1 MNTFFFGYLSPKLRR
16 FVRVLLFF
24 ILTFGVIYILNL
36 IQIQYNYDYQPIS
49 EFAPIMFGLI
59 YIVTISI
66 ISYLVE
72 PFIKQVK

>member
-49 EFAPIMFGLI
+49 EFAHIMFGLI
-59 YIVTISI
+59 YIVIISI

-72 PFIKQVK
+72 PFIKKIK

>member
-49 EFAPIMFGLI
+49 EFAHIMFGLI

-72 PFIKQVK
+72 PFIKKIK

>member
-24 ILTFGVIYILNL
+24 ILIFGVCYILNL
-36 IQIQYNYDYQPIS
+36 IQKQYNYDYQPIS
-49 EFAPIMFGLI
+49 EFAHIMFGII
-59 YIVTISI
+59 YVFIISM